1 MHRELD
7 FAPFLKRVRD
17 SQNLVMSYMM
27 SKCFDPNTLYQDY
40 QYHYS
45 NVINVDLNTDQ
56 SIEEEYALP
65 IAVEYKD
72 PQPLCV
78 CPDLGEENLVKIAE
92 TAYNILKCETE
103 LNQKMEA
110 SIRAKSKMRD
120 A

>member
-1 MHRELD
+1 MIDVE
-7 FAPFLKRVRD
+7 
-17 SQNLVMSYMM
+17 
-27 SKCFDPNTLYQDY
+27 
-40 QYHYS
+40 
-45 NVINVDLNTDQ
+45 LNTEQ
-56 SIEEEYALP
+56 SIEEEFGLP

-110 SIRAKSKMRD
+110 SIRQKRNMRD
-120 A
+120 GASKHSNNASTLEGGQEI

>member
-1 MHRELD
+1 MID
-7 FAPFLKRVRD
+7 
-17 SQNLVMSYMM
+17 
-27 SKCFDPNTLYQDY
+27 
-40 QYHYS
+40 
-45 NVINVDLNTDQ
+45 VDLNTDQ

-103 LNQKMEA
+103 LN
-110 SIRAKSKMRD
+110 
-120 A
+120 

>member
-1 MHRELD
+1 MIDVE
-7 FAPFLKRVRD
+7 
-17 SQNLVMSYMM
+17 
-27 SKCFDPNTLYQDY
+27 
-40 QYHYS
+40 
-45 NVINVDLNTDQ
+45 LNTEA
-56 SIEEEYALP
+56 SIEEEFGLP

-110 SIRAKSKMRD
+110 SIRAKRNLRD
-120 A
+120 G